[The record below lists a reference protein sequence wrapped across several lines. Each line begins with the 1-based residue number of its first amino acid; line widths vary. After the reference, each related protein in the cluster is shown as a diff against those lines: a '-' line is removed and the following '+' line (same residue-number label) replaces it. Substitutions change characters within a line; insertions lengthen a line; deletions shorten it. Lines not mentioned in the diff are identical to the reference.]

1 MGQLGL
7 YYFNGN
13 SFAQATSVFTDSDL
27 TTLAPDGY
35 YSNAGIVRQQLVGVL
50 LSPETCSACCVP
62 CNATVGVFESTNGL
76 YSSCLE
82 LGGGTGAVIFR
93 IQTIFIETPYRPVG
107 TIITHNGSNYN
118 RFTCKNNH
126 FGITL
131 VDYSDG
137 VASPPVAVDYAGF
150 NNQPPTTPTYVGGEP
165 STVTF
170 IKNYNQTPSDP
181 CADGDQL
188 ENYTYSAG
196 SFVEQGTYQTV
207 EVTDNEVGYV
217 TSSGGVV
224 PTVFTLVFPKT
235 NAGSS
240 LADMLNYA
248 PLCIT
253 GMRWEVEC
261 PAQLPFFDAEEG
273 TENIPFCTDTPTF
286 NTYYF
291 ARNSDVYNYATQ
303 QFDVDTN
310 TTPDVG
316 NFVFEDA
323 NGSVYLND
331 TSNPLY
337 YYIDIPSSPGVGEY
351 IRVRNGVVI
360 EKGPCQP
367 QTP

>member
-1 MGQLGL
+1 MGQLGT

-35 YSNAGIVRQQLVGVL
+35 YSNAGIVRQQLLGIL
-50 LSPETCSACCVP
+50 LSAETCSTCCVP
-62 CNATVGVFESTNGL
+62 CNALVSVFESTSGV

-93 IQTIFIETPYRPVG
+93 IQTGFVDQGPGYPAG
-107 TIITHNGSNYN
+107 TIITHDGSNYN
-118 RFTCKNNH
+118 RFTIKYNH
-126 FGITL
+126 NGIDL
-131 VDYSDG
+131 VDENG
-137 VASPPVAVDYAGF
+137 TQIDYAGI
-150 NNQPPTTPTYVGGEP
+150 NNNPTDPTYVGVA
-165 STVTF
+165 STNTTF
-170 IKNYNQTPSDP
+170 VATYDQTPTDP
-181 CADGDQL
+181 CEPLDQL
-188 ENYTYSAG
+188 EDFTYESVTG

-207 EVTDNEVGYV
+207 VVNSNQVGFY
-217 TSSGGVV
+217 TQISTNAAR
-224 PTVFTLVFPKT
+224 PYTLVFPKT
-235 NAGSS
+235 NAASTF
-240 LADMLNYA
+240 ADMLNYS
-248 PLCIT
+248 PLCGT
-253 GMRWEVEC
+253 GMTFEVEC
-261 PAQLPFFDAEEG
+261 PAQLPFFDGEEG
-273 TENIPFCTDTPTF
+273 TVNIPFCTDTPTF

-291 ARNSDVYNYATQ
+291 ARNSDSYNFETQ

-316 NFVFEDA
+316 NFVFTTSD
-323 NGSVYLND
+323 GSVYLND

>member
-35 YSNAGIVRQQLVGVL
+35 YSNAGIVRQQLLGIL
-50 LSPETCSACCVP
+50 LSPETCSTCCVP
-62 CNATVGVFESTNGL
+62 CNALVSVSESTNGL

-93 IQTIFIETPYRPVG
+93 IQTIFQETPYRPVG

-131 VDYSDG
+131 VDYSNG
-137 VASPPVAVDYAGF
+137 VASPPVAVDYAGL

-217 TSSGGVV
+217 TSSGGVG

-240 LADMLNYA
+240 LADILNYA
-248 PLCIT
+248 PMCTT
-253 GMRWEVEC
+253 GMVWEAEC
-261 PAQLPFFDAEEG
+261 PAQLPSFQALPGF
-273 TENIPFCTDTPTF
+273 NSIPNCPTIPPPLLTF
-286 NTYYF
+286 YF
-291 ARNSDVYNYATQ
+291 ARNAVPGTFPSLEFV
-303 QFDVDTN
+303 VDTN

-331 TSNPLY
+331 TGSETFYLY
-337 YYIDIPSSPGVGEY
+337 LEPGNYIK
-351 IRVRNGVVI
+351 VRNGVVV
-360 EKGPCQP
+360 EKGLCQP
-367 QTP
+367 VP

>member
-50 LSPETCSACCVP
+50 LSPETCSTCCVP
-62 CNATVGVFESTNGL
+62 CNATVGVLAGLENTNGL

-93 IQTIFIETPYRPVG
+93 IQTIFLETPYRPIG
-107 TIITHNGSNYN
+107 TIITHDGSNYN

-131 VDYSDG
+131 VDYSNG
-137 VASPPVAVDYAGF
+137 VANPPVAVDYAGF

-165 STVTF
+165 SSITF

-181 CADGDQL
+181 CVDGDQL
-188 ENYTYSAG
+188 ENYTYAAG

-217 TSSGGVV
+217 TSSGGVG

-235 NAGSS
+235 NAASN

-248 PLCIT
+248 PLCLSQMI
-253 GMRWEVEC
+253 WEVEC
-261 PAQLPFFDAEEG
+261 TAQLPSFQALPGF
-273 TENIPFCTDTPTF
+273 NSIPNCPPSTPIFTTF
-286 NTYYF
+286 YF
-291 ARNSDVYNYATQ
+291 ARNAVPGTFPSVE
-303 QFDVDTN
+303 FVVDTN

-316 NFVFEDA
+316 NFVFLNA
-323 NGSVYLND
+323 NGSTYLND
-331 TSNPLY
+331 TGGDTFLY
-337 YYIDIPSSPGVGEY
+337 LDPGNYIK
-351 IRVRNGVVI
+351 VRNGVVV
-360 EKGPCQP
+360 EKGLCQP
-367 QTP
+367 VP

>member
-50 LSPETCSACCVP
+50 LSPETCSTCCVP

-93 IQTIFIETPYRPVG
+93 IQVVFGEFPPYPVG
-107 TIITHNGSNYN
+107 TIITHDGSNYN
-118 RFTCKNNH
+118 RFTIKNNH
-126 FGITL
+126 NGIQFGDNS
-131 VDYSDG
+131 V
-137 VASPPVAVDYAGF
+137 PPNQLDYAGI
-150 NNQPPTTPTYVGGEP
+150 NNNPTDPTYLGVYTGNTTLVNTYDQTPT
-165 STVTF
+165 
-170 IKNYNQTPSDP
+170 DP
-181 CADGDQL
+181 CGPLDQL
-188 ENYTYSAG
+188 EDYTYESVSG

-207 EVTDNEVGYV
+207 VVNNNQVGFFTQ
-217 TSSGGVV
+217 TSGTNVV
-224 PTVFTLVFPKT
+224 KPFTLVFPKT
-235 NAGSS
+235 NAASTF
-240 LADMLNYA
+240 ADMLNYS
-248 PLCIT
+248 PLCGT
-253 GMRWEVEC
+253 DMKWEVEC
-261 PAQLPFFDAEEG
+261 PAQLPFFDAEFSNES
-273 TENIPFCTDTPTF
+273 IPFCTDTPTF

-291 ARNSDVYNYATQ
+291 ARNSDSYIYATQ

-316 NFVFEDA
+316 NFVFTTSD
-323 NGSVYLND
+323 GSVYLND
-331 TSNPLY
+331 TSTAY
-337 YYIDIPSSPGVGEY
+337 YYYVDIPSSPGVGEY
-351 IRVRNGVVI
+351 IKVRNGVVI

>member
-35 YSNAGIVRQQLVGVL
+35 YSNAGIVRQQLLGIL
-50 LSPETCSACCVP
+50 LSAETCSTCCIP
-62 CNATVGVFESTNGL
+62 CNAIVLVAESTSGV

-93 IQTIFIETPYRPVG
+93 IQVIFGETAVYPVG
-107 TIITHNGSNYN
+107 TIITHDGSNYN
-118 RFTCKNNH
+118 RFTIKNNH
-126 FGITL
+126 NGIQFKDENGTQ
-131 VDYSDG
+131 
-137 VASPPVAVDYAGF
+137 VDYAGI
-150 NNQPPTTPTYVGGEP
+150 NNNPTDPTYLGVFAGNTTFVDTYDQTPT
-165 STVTF
+165 
-170 IKNYNQTPSDP
+170 DP
-181 CADGDQL
+181 CGPLDQL
-188 ENYTYSAG
+188 EDFTYESVTG

-207 EVTDNEVGYV
+207 VVNNNQVGFLDQTSGSNVTK
-217 TSSGGVV
+217 
-224 PTVFTLVFPKT
+224 PFTLVFPKT
-235 NAGSS
+235 NAASTF
-240 LADMLNYA
+240 ADMLNYS
-248 PLCIT
+248 PLCGT
-253 GMRWEVEC
+253 SMTFEVEC

-273 TENIPFCTDTPTF
+273 TVNIPFCTDQPTF

-291 ARNSDVYNYATQ
+291 ARNSDSYNFATQ
-303 QFDVDTN
+303 QFNVDTN

-316 NFVFEDA
+316 NFVFTTSD
-323 NGSVYLND
+323 GSVYLND